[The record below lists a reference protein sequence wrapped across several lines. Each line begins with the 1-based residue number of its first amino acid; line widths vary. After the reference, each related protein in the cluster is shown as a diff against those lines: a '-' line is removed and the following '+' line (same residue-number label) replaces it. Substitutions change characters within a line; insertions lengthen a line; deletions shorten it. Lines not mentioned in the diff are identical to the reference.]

1 MADYSIKVDF
11 CNGSADEY
19 EHLCANLIKEGF
31 EKLRDLNNEPT
42 DWYLLTAADEDTD
55 INHISAAIE
64 RAILDTIKKF
74 SRKLTKDSYTIV
86 TPSITLNFKLK
97 ELLTKSHPELNTDQP
112 SAKTDTPTNPNI
124 ALS

>member
-1 MADYSIKVDF
+1 MPDYSVKVDF

-19 EHLCANLIKEGF
+19 EHLSANLMKEGF
-31 EKLRDLNNEPT
+31 EKLRNLNNEPT
-42 DWYLLTAADEDTD
+42 DWYLLSAAAEDTD

-97 ELLTKSHPELNTDQP
+97 ELLKKSHPELSTDQP
-112 SAKTDTPTNPNI
+112 LAKTDTPSNPNI